1 MRNIVR
7 KQKELSQEIERLRVD
22 KSPEELHKS
31 IEKIKRDLE
40 KLEPVMLHVSPD
52 IKKKKRKITV
62 VGASELQKIMYTE
75 DKQKKS
81 LEFIE
86 KMKQEKLE
94 TLKEFELEM
103 SLRTQLNQA
112 KVLRIKKVRFSVIE
126 DLNYSN

>member
-1 MRNIVR
+1 LRNIVR